1 MDFKNYLEIAS
12 ANIIGTADRPAQT
25 AQIWYNSI
33 QGTNY
38 INQPLIRRVAKGLT
52 NRVACAALRA
62 SHLARGPKKEI
73 KIFGPIQ
80 PTRVGRSSSNISFL
94 LFLLE
99 KLGNVDNSTHP
110 VS

>member
-1 MDFKNYLEIAS
+1 MAS
-12 ANIIGTADRPAQT
+12 GQHCLVFLLLLLSDSFPIINTSR
-25 AQIWYNSI
+25 
-33 QGTNY
+33 
-38 INQPLIRRVAKGLT
+38 LT
-52 NRVACAALRA
+52 DEK
-62 SHLARGPKKEI
+62 KKEI

-80 PTRVGRSSSNISFL
+80 PTRVGRSSSNISSL

>member
-1 MDFKNYLEIAS
+1 MK
-12 ANIIGTADRPAQT
+12 
-25 AQIWYNSI
+25 
-33 QGTNY
+33 
-38 INQPLIRRVAKGLT
+38 
-52 NRVACAALRA
+52 
-62 SHLARGPKKEI
+62 KKEI

-80 PTRVGRSSSNISFL
+80 PTRVGRSSSNISSL

>member
-73 KIFGPIQ
+73 KIFQQRINLRKVP
-80 PTRVGRSSSNISFL
+80 
-94 LFLLE
+94 
-99 KLGNVDNSTHP
+99 
-110 VS
+110 